1 MSKDR
6 VEQLVQ
12 AGIDFYGL
20 GERENA
26 ARCWREALAARPG
39 HRLAEEYLEQ
49 VTAELAPP
57 APVVEERRDPKLTEL
72 RSVVDTIEGRNPM
85 GKAEFV
91 MLLRERRFEEALT
104 VMYRIREVTPDNQ
117 SVSRGIQLLKDKLQT
132 EYLQALGNLDQVPDV
147 SGDVST
153 ATSDE
158 QVVLRLLD
166 GIVSTSDVLESSRLA
181 RLQTLRALVGLV
193 DRRVVT
199 LRAPRPS
206 PPVSRPAVSTPSA
219 PRPSA
224 PPVKPEAH
232 EGSFEQL
239 FSDGTQA
246 YLRRDYAKALGCFEE
261 CLSLRPMDKRVAHN
275 IERLRERVS

>member
-20 GERENA
+20 GEKENA

-49 VTAELAPP
+49 VLGELEPRTAPP
-57 APVVEERRDPKLTEL
+57 ADERRDPKLNEL
-72 RSVVDTIEGRNPM
+72 RTVVDTIEGRNPM

-91 MLLRERRFEEALT
+91 TLLRERRFEEALT

-206 PPVSRPAVSTPSA
+206 APTTHRPPTPPPSPVSTPE
-219 PRPSA
+219 
-224 PPVKPEAH
+224 VKVEGA
-232 EGSFEQL
+232 GSFERL
-239 FSDGTQA
+239 FTDGTQA